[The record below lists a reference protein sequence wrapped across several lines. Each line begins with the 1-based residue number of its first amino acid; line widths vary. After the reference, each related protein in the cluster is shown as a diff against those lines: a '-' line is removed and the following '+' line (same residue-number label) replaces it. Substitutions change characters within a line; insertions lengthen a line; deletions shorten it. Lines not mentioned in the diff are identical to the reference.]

1 MPEPLTHAE
10 QMRKKAQDSTKS
22 ISETVQ
28 DILESIRQQ
37 GELPPTT

>member
-1 MPEPLTHAE
+1 MPEPTTHAE

-28 DILESIRQQ
+28 DILEAIRQQ
-37 GELPPTT
+37 GEVPSTS